1 MGKDR
6 GYGGTAISH
15 SKEQLSL
22 AYIQSLVAVTGINAL
37 EPKIDN
43 YGIDITLIG
52 KNFPGSFCDEPQLA
66 AQLKCAQWSAIK
78 LDGSSKELVY
88 QLPAKNFNKLV
99 TRGMLPKILVVHVAP
114 NNATDWIHFNRI
126 GFTIRHA
133 SYWVSL
139 SDRDQTTQKSIS
151 VRIPLTQQ
159 LTPTSLIWMMT
170 RISNGEQ
177 LFNCGGKY
185 DD

>member
-1 MGKDR
+1 MSKER

-22 AYIQSLVAVTGINAL
+22 AYIQSLIAVTGINGL

-52 KNFPGSFCDEPQLA
+52 KDFPGIFYDEPKLEV
-66 AQLKCAQWSAIK
+66 QLKCAQWSAIRIDK
-78 LDGSSKELVY
+78 KTKELIY
-88 QLPAKNFNKLV
+88 QLPSKNYNKLIKK
-99 TRGMLPKILVVHVAP
+99 GMLPKILVVHLAP
-114 NNATDWIHFNRI
+114 NNPNDWIYFNKT

-133 SYWVSL
+133 SFWADL
-139 SDRDQTTQKSIS
+139 ANKQPTGQDSIS
-151 VRIPLTQQ
+151 VRIPFTQQ

-170 RISNGEQ
+170 KISNGAP

-185 DD
+185 DE